1 MGTKNQDPIVH
12 LASGAVSGLTSCVL
26 LQPFDLVKTR
36 IQQQRQHHK
45 NDGRKS
51 LNSTVLRTVKDIIEK
66 DNISGLWKGTVPTI
80 LRNVPGSALYFFT
93 LSEIRN
99 IFSLRH
105 QRNISQN
112 STKSSLP
119 VLSNR
124 DNLISGMVARGSI
137 GFITMPITII
147 KVRYESNLYNYKS
160 IWGAFT
166 SILRHEGIKGLFYG
180 YGATVIRDAPYAG
193 LYLLFYERWK
203 LLMSANSFTIAS
215 PIIHMTSAIIAGL
228 SATTITHPFDM
239 LKTRVQLKPQN
250 YPNIWLGALKIFKEE
265 GFLRFFDGLSLRLGR
280 KTTQAAINWTIYE
293 ALVTWFQQRRNE
305 IR

>member
-1 MGTKNQDPIVH
+1 M
-12 LASGAVSGLTSCVL
+12 SCVL

-36 IQQQRQHHK
+36 IQQQRQQLK
-45 NDGRKS
+45 NDSRKS
-51 LNSTVLRTVKDIIEK
+51 LNNTVLRTVKDIIEK
-66 DNISGLWKGTVPTI
+66 ENIIGLWKGTVPTI

-93 LSEIRN
+93 LSEIRR
-99 IFSLRH
+99 IFSLKH
-105 QRNISQN
+105 QKNVSQN
-112 STKSSLP
+112 LIKSSLP
-119 VLSNR
+119 VLSNK
-124 DNLISGMVARGSI
+124 DNLIAGMVSRGSVGLI
-137 GFITMPITII
+137 MMPITVI

-166 SILRHEGIKGLFYG
+166 SIIRHEGVKGLFYG

-203 LLMSANSFTIAS
+203 LFMSASSFTIAT

-293 ALVTWFQQRRNE
+293 ALVTWFQQRRKEN
-305 IR
+305 R